1 MSCQRVCMVC
11 VSHRARRAGAG
22 TQFYPSLECRFALA
36 CRRAGGSI
44 VSGNN
49 LYRLRLRAQGSWC
62 GKKAHGNAEAA
73 AAEADE
79 LELRGVLRVTAA
91 GSVRR
96 IAPG

>member
-36 CRRAGGSI
+36 CRRTGAFI
-44 VSGNN
+44 VSGSN
-49 LYRLRLRAQGSWC
+49 LHGRGLRAQGSWR
-62 GKKAHGNAEAA
+62 GQKAHGNAEAA

-79 LELRGVLRVTAA
+79 LELRGILRATAT